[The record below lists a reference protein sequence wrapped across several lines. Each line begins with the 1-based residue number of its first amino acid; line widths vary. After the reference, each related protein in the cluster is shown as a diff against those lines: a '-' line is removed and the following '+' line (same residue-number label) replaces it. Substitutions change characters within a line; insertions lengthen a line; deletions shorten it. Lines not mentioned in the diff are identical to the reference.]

1 MTDRQRNGLI
11 LLIVVG
17 LIAGSA
23 VAISLKKTVLG
34 LDLKGGIEL
43 VYQATGTPQNPLS
56 TTTLNEAVQDMDKR
70 VNQLG
75 VSEPSIQT
83 EGKNLIDAQL
93 PNVKNVKQAE
103 QEVGS
108 TQRLAFYDWEA
119 NVLDPTTGKFVVA
132 GLNAQVGTAETISQ
146 GGGSGPGGGALA
158 DGAVGLYTAVK
169 LAAKQTPYISA
180 AHNSRKGPEYF
191 LFGAPGSAAC
201 KAYAASLGKK
211 KPEAG
216 THCLLTGAPVTS
228 AVPKGETLTEYID
241 SQAPTTLTR
250 AELKSAQLLTVP
262 QGWIVIQGSSSNL
275 GSQLSAST
283 YNPTAGYYVLRDKA
297 ALFGNEITNPQET
310 TSGGQGTA
318 VTFGFTSQGK
328 TAFENVTLAIAKRGN
343 LVSLTYGSTLNQHF
357 AAVLGTQVLTVP
369 YIDYKADP
377 DGIDAS
383 QGSQITGDFTVK
395 SAKELA
401 SFLRLG
407 SLPVTL
413 KQISDTTVSAT
424 LGSQALHQGLIAG
437 LIGLAIVVIFL
448 IAFYRLLGVIA
459 VAGLAAYGVYF
470 FALIK
475 LIPITLTLAGMAGLV
490 LTIGVAADA
499 NIVIFERVKEE
510 IRAGRSV
517 RNGIAQG
524 YKKGLSAIVDANV
537 VTIMVA
543 FVLFVLSTQDVKG
556 FAFTLGIGT
565 FVSLFTAVMATQAIM
580 MSVGTSKTLSGP
592 AALGA
597 AKPRR
602 GWTFDFMGASK
613 YFFTLSGVILLV
625 GAFAIGGRGL
635 NLGIDFT
642 SGTQVSVGLAHK
654 ADVTQVKAVMTS
666 LGEGD
671 ATIQAVKGDSALGPY
686 GFQIQSKYLSP
697 TKQDTLRT
705 DLQTKFGI
713 RQTKSGNQDFNPT
726 SVGPTFGSAVEHSA
740 IVAVIISL
748 LLISVYIALRFDWKY
763 AVPVFI
769 ALAHDLLISIGV
781 YALTGRVVT
790 TNTVAALLTILGYS
804 MYDTIIVFDRV
815 RENTKRM
822 PQAAYSQI
830 VNRSMSEVLTRSLAT
845 TACTLLPVVALLIFG
860 GSTLKDFAFALLVGV
875 TSGAYSSIF
884 IASPVLMHWKE
895 REHGFRLRRERITA
909 EHGFVP
915 AYATGAGADIDPDR
929 RSRQARGAGRLN
941 TASPEAG
948 VSASEF
954 EQMKR
959 DLGLG
964 EEAPATGTS
973 ALSRRTSGAGARTQ
987 GGSTRSP
994 GGTARGGARRPTG
1007 AGGRPTGG
1015 AGRPNGAGGGAPQPG
1030 GTPPRQG
1037 GAPASPAAPEPAA
1050 PAAKT
1055 PGPSEPVPENQTF
1068 EHAPDA
1074 SGDETVLPNQQRPR
1088 GGAAGPRGR
1097 NKKHGRR

>member
-23 VAISLKKTVLG
+23 VAISLKKTILG

-43 VYQATGTPQNPLS
+43 VYQATGTPQNPL
-56 TTTLNEAVQDMDKR
+56 TATTLNEAVQDMDKR

-119 NVLDPTTGKFVVA
+119 NVLNPTTGTFVAA
-132 GLNAQVGTAETISQ
+132 GLNAQDGTAETISQ
-146 GGGSGPGGGALA
+146 GPSTGPGDGSTSA
-158 DGAVGLYTAVK
+158 GAVGLYTAVK
-169 LAAKQTPYISA
+169 LAAKQTPYISK

-211 KPEAG
+211 PQAHA
-216 THCLLTGAPVTS
+216 HCLLTGTPVTS
-228 AVPKGETLTEYID
+228 AVPKGSTVTQYVD
-241 SQAPTTLTR
+241 SQAPTTLTV

-262 QGWIVIQGSSSNL
+262 QGWIVVQGSSTNL
-275 GSQLSAST
+275 NAQLSTPT
-283 YNPTAGYYVLRDKA
+283 YNPTAGYFVMRDKA
-297 ALFGNEITNPQET
+297 ALFGNEITNPQEST
-310 TSGGQGTA
+310 GGGQGTS
-318 VTFGFTSQGK
+318 VTFGFDGK
-328 TAFENVTLAIAKRGN
+328 GKPAFEAITETIAKRGN
-343 LVSLTYGSTLNQHF
+343 LVSLTDGSTLDQHF
-357 AAVLGTQVLTVP
+357 AAVLGTQILTVP
-369 YIDYKADP
+369 SIDFKQFP

-383 QGSQITGDFTVK
+383 TGSQITGNFTVK
-395 SAKELA
+395 SAQELA

-407 SLPVTL
+407 ALPVTL

-424 LGSQALHQGLIAG
+424 LGAQALHQGLIAG

-517 RNGIAQG
+517 RNGIIEG
-524 YKKGLSAIVDANV
+524 YKKGLSAIIDANV

-565 FVSLFTAVMATQAIM
+565 FVSLFTAVMATQAILM
-580 MSVGTSKTLSGP
+580 TLGTSKTLSGP
-592 AALGA
+592 TALGA
-597 AKPRR
+597 GKKRR
-602 GWTFDFMGASK
+602 GWTFDFMGASR

-642 SGTQVSVGLAHK
+642 SGTQISVGLQHK
-654 ADVTQVKAVMTS
+654 ADVAQVKSVMTS

-671 ATIQAVKGDSALGPY
+671 ATIQAVKGNSALGQY

-697 TKQDTLRT
+697 TKQDTLRS
-705 DLQTKFGI
+705 DLQSKFGI

-740 IVAVIISL
+740 IVAVVISL
-748 LLISVYIALRFDWKY
+748 LLISIYIALRFDWKY

-822 PQAAYSQI
+822 PQATYSQI

-845 TACTLLPVVALLIFG
+845 TACTLLPVIALLIFG

-875 TSGAYSSIF
+875 ASGAYSSIF

-915 AYATGAGADIDPDR
+915 AYASGAGADIDPDR
-929 RSRQARGAGRLN
+929 RSRPSRGAGRLS
-941 TASPEAG
+941 TANPEAG

-964 EEAPATGTS
+964 EETAPAGTS
-973 ALSRRTSGAGARTQ
+973 ALSRRTSGAA
-987 GGSTRSP
+987 
-994 GGTARGGARRPTG
+994 ARGQG
-1007 AGGRPTGG
+1007 AGTRKPS
-1015 AGRPNGAGGGAPQPG
+1015 AGQRRQTGAGGGARRAGSGATQARGSGAPQP
-1030 GTPPRQG
+1030 P
-1037 GAPASPAAPEPAA
+1037 PEPTQ
-1050 PAAKT
+1050 PLPPT
-1055 PGPSEPVPENQTF
+1055 DEPVPEGQNF

-1074 SGDETVLPNQQRPR
+1074 SGDDTVLPNQQRPR
-1088 GGAAGPRGR
+1088 GGAAGGR